1 MDQMT
6 LFTPP
11 FRYIID
17 TCSIL
22 SQKSDEPNR
31 RTVLSSMWQRIDEM
45 IRDRIIVT
53 CSEIKEEI
61 EDDDIK
67 QWLAQHSCYV
77 IDVDDAIQANVTKV
91 VTEYS
96 GLINFAKMKSSADA
110 FLIATAIKYN
120 LAVITEEKGSSPNK
134 IPSICESYGIPCYNI
149 MGFAEK
155 EGWKF

>member
-1 MDQMT
+1 M
-6 LFTPP
+6 PP

-17 TCSIL
+17 TNSIL

-45 IRDRIIVT
+45 IRDRVIVT
-53 CSEIKEEI
+53 CSEIEAEI

-91 VTEYS
+91 VTEHP
-96 GLINFAKMKSSADA
+96 GLINFSKAKSSADA
-110 FLIATAIKYN
+110 FLIATAMKYDI
-120 LAVITEEKGSSPNK
+120 AVITVEKRSSPNK
-134 IPSICESYGIPCYNI
+134 IPSICDAYGIPCYNI
-149 MGFAEK
+149 MGFAEN
-155 EGWKF
+155 EGWNC

>member
-22 SQKSDEPNR
+22 SQKPDEPNR
-31 RTVLSSMWQRIDEM
+31 RIVLSSMWQRIDEM

-67 QWLAQHSCYV
+67 QWLAQHNCYV

-91 VTEYS
+91 VTEHP
-96 GLINFAKMKSSADA
+96 GLISFSKAKSSADA
-110 FLIATAIKYN
+110 FLIATAMKYN
-120 LAVITEEKGSSPNK
+120 IAVITEEKRSSPNK
-134 IPSICESYGIPCYNI
+134 IPSICESYGIPCYSI
-149 MGFAEK
+149 MEFAVA
-155 EGWKF
+155 EGWEF